1 MSKFSPA
8 LFAALVMLGALAQP
22 AHAERGADHPEVS
35 RYPGAVIEGYD
46 FKEYE
51 EAQLILSRPAYR
63 GGEFTADKVLPLE
76 GRVTYIHYEM
86 PKTASALQVFRN
98 YQSALKRS
106 GFSELFVCDRPCTDA
121 NLSSFKAL
129 MKARN
134 LYLNGSRENQYLAAK
149 RGNTYV
155 SLWVNDLGEPN
166 AWLFVIEK
174 GSLDDNQ
181 MAISGESAI
190 AKSLSEQGRVDLYGF
205 QFDTG
210 KAVLRDSSQATLKE
224 LGKVLQDNPTL
235 QIEVIGHTDDAGG
248 ADANQRLSEARARAV
263 TEALA
268 RNGIDASRMLARGMG
283 QTQPLAANTDETGR
297 AKNRRVEIIAQ
308 RPAATAATQA
318 QASRPAPR
326 PQAQTAPANGNS
338 NESNKSAADTTRS
351 VIDSATTAID
361 TAYKLKGLLGL

>member
-1 MSKFSPA
+1 MSKISTA

-22 AHAERGADHPEVS
+22 AHAETGADHPEVS
-35 RYPGAVIEGYD
+35 RYPGAVIAGYD

-63 GGEFTADKVLPLE
+63 GGQFTADKVLPLE

-129 MKARN
+129 MKARD

-174 GSLDDNQ
+174 GSLDDKQ
-181 MAISGESAI
+181 MAISGESPI

-235 QIEVIGHTDDAGG
+235 QIEVVGHTDDVGG

-268 RNGIDASRMLARGMG
+268 RSGIDASRMLARGMG

-308 RPAATAATQA
+308 RPATAAAA
-318 QASRPAPR
+318 QTGRPAPQ
-326 PQAQTAPANGNS
+326 PQTQTAPANGNS
-338 NESNKSAADTTRS
+338 NENNKSAADTTRS

>member
-1 MSKFSPA
+1 MRKITPA
-8 LFAALVMLGALAQP
+8 LLATTLMLAAAAPQ

-51 EAQLILSRPAYR
+51 EAQLILSRPINR
-63 GGEFTADKVLPLE
+63 GGEYTAEKVLPVE

-106 GFSELFVCDRPCTDA
+106 GFNELFVCERPCTDA
-121 NLSSFKAL
+121 NLGSFKTL
-129 MKARN
+129 MKARD

-166 AWLFVIEK
+166 AWLFVVEK

-181 MAISGESAI
+181 MAISGESPI
-190 AKSLSEQGRVDLYGF
+190 AKSLSDQGRVDLYGF

-210 KAVLRDSSQATLKE
+210 KAVLRDSSQTTLKE
-224 LGKVLQDNPTL
+224 LGKVLQENPTL
-235 QIEVIGHTDDAGG
+235 QIEVVGHTDDVGG

-263 TEALA
+263 TEALSRA
-268 RNGIDASRMLARGMG
+268 GIDASRMLARGMG
-283 QTQPLAANTDETGR
+283 QTQPLAANTDDAGR
-297 AKNRRVEIIAQ
+297 AKNRRVEIIVQ
-308 RPAATAATQA
+308 RPAVTAATQT
-318 QASRPAPR
+318 QANRTAPR
-326 PQAQTAPANGNS
+326 PQAQPAPANGNAG
-338 NESNKSAADTTRS
+338 ESGKTAADTTRS